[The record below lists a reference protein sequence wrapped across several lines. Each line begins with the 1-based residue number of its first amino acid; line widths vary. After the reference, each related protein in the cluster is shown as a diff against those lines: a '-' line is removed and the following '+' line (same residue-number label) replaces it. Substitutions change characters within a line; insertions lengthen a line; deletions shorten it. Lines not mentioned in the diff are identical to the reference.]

1 MLTTY
6 VYHHVL
12 TTFLTFATTSRVFVE
27 NFFSTKPFNSVIILG
42 LYTSASKILFEK
54 MQKNCKKNAKFL
66 IEILKWLTKIMLRLV
81 KKEALENWFSRFY
94 VIFDKEDKNSIF
106 RGSISFRC
114 AKNQISKR
122 NFQENDVNDLTLTL
136 SGIVG
141 MISISRN

>member
-1 MLTTY
+1 
-6 VYHHVL
+6 
-12 TTFLTFATTSRVFVE
+12 
-27 NFFSTKPFNSVIILG
+27 
-42 LYTSASKILFEK
+42 

-81 KKEALENWFSRFY
+81 KKEAPENWFSRFY
-94 VIFDKEDKNSIF
+94 VIFDKEDKNPIF

-136 SGIVG
+136 SGIEIWNDVSL
-141 MISISRN
+141 IFNIVSFPRFLLPSVIDWILS